1 MMIPY
6 IAGTTANDARE
17 ALYAHFLANWNELV
31 MVLIEAWGLEL
42 PGLTGQPLVPYC
54 LGDETMEPPN
64 GPWVRLTVRHG
75 PTSQETLGTL
85 GNRNFERTGRVFVQG
100 FIPPGGDDAA
110 LDMVMEA
117 ARGVFEG
124 RTVDPLAIRFNAV
137 EVSELGVIEGGR
149 WQAALAEAPFD
160 YTTRK

>member
-1 MMIPY
+1 MILPT
-6 IAGTTANDARE
+6 INGTTINEARE

-31 MVLIEAWGLEL
+31 IVLLEAWGLEL
-42 PGLTGQPLVPYC
+42 PGLTGQPLVPYA
-54 LGDETMEPPN
+54 LGDETMTPPN

-75 PTSQETLGTL
+75 PTSQETLGTC

-100 FIPPGGDDAA
+100 FHVPGGDERT
-110 LDMVMEA
+110 LDLVMEA
-117 ARGVFEG
+117 ARQVFEG
-124 RTVDPLAIRFNAV
+124 RTIQPLGIRFNAV